1 MLIDTTQTRCAWAT
15 RQRLEMEYHDTEWG
29 VPCYDDQKLFE
40 FLVLDT
46 FQAGLSWFIILQ
58 KREGFRAAFADF
70 EAPTIADFDDE
81 MIELLLQNKHIIR
94 NRLKIRATVTNARAF
109 LALQAEL
116 GSFSSFLWS
125 FVEHK
130 TIVNGWQTRT
140 EVPATS
146 PESDALSKA
155 LKKRGFKFCGSTT
168 CYAFMQAAGLINDH
182 TTDCFRF
189 LEVARAQF

>member
-1 MLIDTTQTRCAWAT
+1 MQAIDTTQARCAWAT
-15 RQRLEMEYHDTEWG
+15 RQLIEMEYHDAEWG
-29 VPCYDDQKLFE
+29 VPCHDDQKLFE

-46 FQAGLSWFIILQ
+46 FQAGLSWLIILQ

-70 EAPTIADFDDE
+70 DAPTIADFDDE
-81 MIELLLQNKHIIR
+81 MIELLLQNKNIIR

-130 TIVNGWQTRT
+130 TIVNAWQTRADVT
-140 EVPATS
+140 ATS

-189 LEVARAQF
+189 LEVGRV